1 MHQIIYM
8 SYAVTPLSTAQ
19 LCQLL
24 TLSRSHNAASAIT
37 GILLYGNERFVQV
50 LEGQELTVRTLY
62 ERIKSDA
69 RHRHV
74 TAYADRPIT
83 KRTFTQWAMAFQAN
97 SAEQAEILVGYLG
110 TAEVAVDV
118 LSILSIDTKLVTVLR
133 DFTLP

>member
-1 MHQIIYM
+1 MHQLIYM
-8 SYAVTPLSTAQ
+8 SYAVRPLSMAQ

-24 TLSRSHNAASAIT
+24 ASARRRNAELALT

-50 LEGQELTVRTLY
+50 LEGPEIAVRTLY
-62 ERIKSDA
+62 ERIKRDA
-69 RHRHV
+69 RHRQV

-97 SAEQAEILVGYLG
+97 SPEQAAALAGYLG
-110 TAEVAVDV
+110 AAEVAVDV
-118 LSILSIDTKLVTVLR
+118 LRILSIDTKLLDVLR